1 MATLANFFVQA
12 KSFKFDEIVLLIKS
26 YGYSI
31 LFQSVAMKNKT
42 HQSIIVKRKE
52 EKDFFVSKEFVEKY
66 DEK

>member
-1 MATLANFFVQA
+1 
-12 KSFKFDEIVLLIKS
+12 
-26 YGYSI
+26 
-31 LFQSVAMKNKT
+31 MKNKT